1 MAVWDDLKAVIV
13 RLRDEQPDALAGYP
27 DPSYDEH
34 TPPFQI
40 ALAAWAVSTA
50 ADLLDQ
56 FGDDV
61 DLTVKTLPFPPSRLG
76 EPRPEVVQIAD
87 PLPPDQAIVELEGQ
101 AVVRSGH
108 TLRHGILLHNVS
120 PDELRLSTNGQVT
133 AYVVDPATEQVVGGF
148 AGAQHLVLVMFCVAA
163 GETER
168 IPLLI
173 GTASFV
179 PDLGYSV
186 PAGQWGMRATLALTS
201 DPRGFDSQDS
211 VGRRTPV
218 LPLTV
223 TD

>member
-27 DPSYDEH
+27 DPGYDEH

-56 FGDDV
+56 FGDGV
-61 DLTVKTLPFPPSRLG
+61 DLTVGALPFPPSRLG

-87 PLPPDQAIVELEGQ
+87 PLPPDQAIVELDGQ

-108 TLRHGILLHNVS
+108 TLRHGLLLHNMS

-148 AGAQHLVLVMFCVAA
+148 AGAQHLVRVMFRVAA
-163 GETER
+163 GEAER

-186 PAGQWGMRATLALTS
+186 PAGPWGTQATLRFASNPSSS
-201 DPRGFDSQDS
+201 DPPDPVDW
-211 VGRRTPV
+211 RTPV
-218 LPLTV
+218 LPLTI